1 MNPDRDMA
9 NSIPDPYFAVKRE
22 KEGETRI
29 DSKRESC
36 DIICLSLSIV
46 QPCFAISTQLK
57 VSYDVL
63 ISNVPKEKELRKP
76 EAYNMDKRSLESLI
90 SKYK

>member
-9 NSIPDPYFAVKRE
+9 NSIPDPYFAIKRE

-63 ISNVPKEKELRKP
+63 MSNVPKEK
-76 EAYNMDKRSLESLI
+76 SLENLKLI
-90 SKYK
+90 TWINDLLKAL